1 MYTHVFP
8 PGCDIGMPDYHGGD
22 VEEMEDEYDMNEP
35 VDDMEEEED
44 DGEEDEY
51 QEPAVRDSDVEE
63 EEDEDQSVC
72 TSQFHVSLLYLWRH
86 MSGICTLCMLF
97 FSVLGSADKHN
108 F

>member
-72 TSQFHVSLLYLWRH
+72 TS
-86 MSGICTLCMLF
+86 
-97 FSVLGSADKHN
+97 
-108 F
+108 

>member
-1 MYTHVFP
+1 
-8 PGCDIGMPDYHGGD
+8 MPDYHGGD

-35 VDDMEEEED
+35 IDDMEEEED

-72 TSQFHVSLLYLWRH
+72 TS
-86 MSGICTLCMLF
+86 
-97 FSVLGSADKHN
+97 
-108 F
+108 

>member
-1 MYTHVFP
+1 MPTNFDFFLLQKLSGGHPCPFA

-35 VDDMEEEED
+35 VDDMEEEEEE
-44 DGEEDEY
+44 EEDEY

-72 TSQFHVSLLYLWRH
+72 TS
-86 MSGICTLCMLF
+86 
-97 FSVLGSADKHN
+97 
-108 F
+108 

>member
-44 DGEEDEY
+44 DGEEDDGEEDEY

-72 TSQFHVSLLYLWRH
+72 TS
-86 MSGICTLCMLF
+86 
-97 FSVLGSADKHN
+97 
-108 F
+108 